1 MQAPCFWSL
10 KTNNE
15 SSYLIGRRE
24 TIKKIQQSKNGI
36 ISSCKILDC
45 ENWTP
50 SINQSFIHALYA
62 DLQKNEP
69 IYMCTFSDLD
79 KEFLTNTGNCSI
91 FAIELNC
98 ILKHFE
104 NPDGDII
111 CITSDG
117 IHDGIHLYKI
127 QKVDGN
133 VCGDNSITK
142 SIKDI
147 LQSINPPNSCLKLY
161 GGGKIK
167 LFGRIRNQYMIN
179 IDKRKM
185 ILVKYKGEF
194 VNKNTLSYLEKM
206 AS

>member
-1 MQAPCFWSL
+1 
-10 KTNNE
+10 
-15 SSYLIGRRE
+15 
-24 TIKKIQQSKNGI
+24 
-36 ISSCKILDC
+36 
-45 ENWTP
+45 
-50 SINQSFIHALYA
+50 
-62 DLQKNEP
+62 
-69 IYMCTFSDLD
+69 MCTFSDLD

-104 NPDGDII
+104 DV

-127 QKVDGN
+127 QKVDGY

-167 LFGRIRNQYMIN
+167 LFGRLRNQYMIN